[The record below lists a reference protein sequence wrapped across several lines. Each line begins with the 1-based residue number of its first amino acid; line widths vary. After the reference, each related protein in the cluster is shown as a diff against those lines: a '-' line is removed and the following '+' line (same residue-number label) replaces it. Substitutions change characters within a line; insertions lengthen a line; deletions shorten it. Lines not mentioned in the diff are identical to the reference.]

1 VSASARL
8 PQKREQANAA
18 VDYMRNTTAK
28 PKLGL
33 RSGNVITRFGPMIT
47 HSDIVIARFGNP

>member
-1 VSASARL
+1 
-8 PQKREQANAA
+8 
-18 VDYMRNTTAK
+18 MRNTAAK